1 MSARK
6 TKSRQA
12 AKKVKP
18 WRLEAQMEFVKPH
31 LFSQSDD
38 QSSNIPPLPESPAS
52 VASSCHDLSLN
63 DEELGNREAETPA
76 SSDRDTPSTSSENRT
91 KTRKPTPS
99 GTAAEML
106 RHYID
111 MKMSTNFPPAS
122 KIPSGDHLTKYFQ
135 SIEETVRTLPPHIQI
150 RLKSQISQL
159 VHNAELEAVSVNFST
174 PPSAYPL
181 SPFPSSLSVQQ
192 SFPIPSA
199 NFYPTTSDNQPPP
212 NQSNIPIQSA
222 QSNNQSFSCPPPAN
236 YLLNIMV
243 VCNNYYTIV
252 TLIDVYKR
260 QAYYLIN
267 VRPVL
272 N

>member
-1 MSARK
+1 MNARK
-6 TKSRQA
+6 TKSGQA

-38 QSSNIPPLPESPAS
+38 QSSNIPPLPESPGS
-52 VASSCHDLSLN
+52 VASSCHDLSLVSDESPGIDRN
-63 DEELGNREAETPA
+63 EEELGNREAETPA
-76 SSDRDTPSTSSENRT
+76 SSGRDTPSTSGRENRT

-106 RHYID
+106 RHYIN
-111 MKMSTNFPPAS
+111 MKMSTNFPPES

-150 RLKSQISQL
+150 RLKAQISQL
-159 VHNAELEAVSVNFST
+159 VHNAELEAISANFST
-174 PPSAYPL
+174 PSSAYPL

-192 SFPIPSA
+192 SFPIPSG

-222 QSNNQSFSCPPPAN
+222 QSNNQSFSCPPLAN
-236 YLLNIMV
+236 YSTQYNDSM
-243 VCNNYYTIV
+243 
-252 TLIDVYKR
+252 
-260 QAYYLIN
+260 Q
-267 VRPVL
+267 
-272 N
+272 